1 MNIIIQIADNEGN
14 NVSKQMNLK
23 MFQKMA
29 FIYNAL
35 DDGWVVKT
43 IIRSI

>member
-23 MFQKMA
+23 MFQKA
-29 FIYNAL
+29 IS
-35 DDGWVVKT
+35 
-43 IIRSI
+43 R